1 MLVRKRPLRTI
12 LSVGLLA
19 LSLPLLAQPAVADT
33 GPAPVSKQRTVLN
46 DVHTDAVD
54 VQYTGGR
61 LALGTRVGNAPH
73 QFFTPSDVLFQVK
86 DNDSARIAIPDAG
99 EYAFLG
105 AAGTPVWIAPQVQD
119 FSLLFAG
126 WDTESL
132 QAGTFAGD
140 AVDLRLVGVD
150 GPGAVEVFQS
160 DSFGL
165 PVRVFS
171 SSDPAYKSL
180 HQGVGSHVHANWSF
194 SALGRYTL
202 TFEVTATDVA
212 GNPLSSGPIDYTWHV
227 GGTQASDVPAAATT
241 TSLAVSPPTTEVG
254 EGVTLTGAVTPPG
267 ATGAIEFA
275 DGATVLGHAAVS
287 GSQAVLTT
295 AALGA
300 GTHSLTARFVPSYS
314 TDFTDS
320 RSAAVEHLVTGDGG
334 PSTPP
339 ATSPTT
345 PPVTTPSATTSSPPP
360 STGVSP
366 PGAVP
371 VVSTTSCVPAG
382 PVTSTNGIVLAD
394 GHVDYAV
401 RVLDGKLVSQVK
413 DGTVAGTTTWRAPSS
428 VVFHVVDKAGTT
440 VPDGPQ
446 FGFLGKPGDRI
457 WQISQTQ
464 QAGVLWLGWNT
475 ESVSAAEVSGD
486 VTWTLD
492 KVDGPGSLAIFE
504 FDPFGKPVI
513 AFDSGNGVPDAYSV
527 RLGTHAHGNWTFT
540 KPGIYHVTFSHAA
553 TLASGA
559 QSSDQ
564 QTATF
569 AVGPVDPNTA
579 LPVTTSTPPPGTCA
593 GDIASGGSAGGLA
606 STGFSAGAPIGLGVL
621 AVLAGAACLVLARR
635 RKSHS
640 GGGQ

>member
-194 SALGRYTL
+194 SAG
-202 TFEVTATDVA
+202 
-212 GNPLSSGPIDYTWHV
+212 PLHADFRGHRHRCRRE
-227 GGTQASDVPAAATT
+227 PA
-241 TSLAVSPPTTEVG
+241 EQR
-254 EGVTLTGAVTPPG
+254 
-267 ATGAIEFA
+267 A
-275 DGATVLGHAAVS
+275 D
-287 GSQAVLTT
+287 
-295 AALGA
+295 
-300 GTHSLTARFVPSYS
+300 
-314 TDFTDS
+314 
-320 RSAAVEHLVTGDGG
+320 
-334 PSTPP
+334 
-339 ATSPTT
+339 
-345 PPVTTPSATTSSPPP
+345 
-360 STGVSP
+360 
-366 PGAVP
+366 
-371 VVSTTSCVPAG
+371 
-382 PVTSTNGIVLAD
+382 
-394 GHVDYAV
+394 
-401 RVLDGKLVSQVK
+401 
-413 DGTVAGTTTWRAPSS
+413 
-428 VVFHVVDKAGTT
+428 
-440 VPDGPQ
+440 
-446 FGFLGKPGDRI
+446 
-457 WQISQTQ
+457 
-464 QAGVLWLGWNT
+464 
-475 ESVSAAEVSGD
+475 
-486 VTWTLD
+486 
-492 KVDGPGSLAIFE
+492 
-504 FDPFGKPVI
+504 
-513 AFDSGNGVPDAYSV
+513 
-527 RLGTHAHGNWTFT
+527 RLH
-540 KPGIYHVTFSHAA
+540 
-553 TLASGA
+553 
-559 QSSDQ
+559 
-564 QTATF
+564 
-569 AVGPVDPNTA
+569 
-579 LPVTTSTPPPGTCA
+579 
-593 GDIASGGSAGGLA
+593 
-606 STGFSAGAPIGLGVL
+606 
-621 AVLAGAACLVLARR
+621 LARR
-635 RKSHS
+635 RNPGLRCSRCGHHNVARRVPADHRGRRGRDFDRRRDTAGRDGCDRIRRRRNGSRPRGSVRKPGRADDSRARRGHPLAHRALRS
-640 GGGQ
+640 LLQHRFHRQPVRCGRAPRHR